1 MNRPMRCGTLMILT
15 LGLCWANA
23 LQGQELIKRALDQ
36 SIDEAAQEAAQK
48 LKATQFQ
55 DVNNI
60 AVLPF
65 WGDCSDEIKQ
75 HVTRTFQD
83 QIIGGRYRV
92 MERSDAAWNNLLGEI
107 EWSALREDI
116 MNQTTLQ
123 QFGRIVGCDA
133 VVYGTIR
140 ECAGYPQRNEAV
152 TRLSLTLGVVETG
165 EARWSSGEIKRV
177 TVLSASDAV
186 PVDVDPAL
194 ARAVTRAAQAA
205 AGSLKAQAAGLSGF
219 ALFPL
224 QGKDADAYIGGV
236 LQGELAKVGANPI
249 PVSNAQWQEYL
260 VANSQSAQSVE
271 AMRGFA
277 QANGH
282 PALLHGSVNEREVE
296 KSKYKATVRFTLTL
310 VDAESGR
317 AIWSPGEV
325 VGSAWLDGRDIV
337 AQAVRDPLVWVLA
350 GIIVLLVILG
360 AVKRLFKAAGQPR

>member
-1 MNRPMRCGTLMILT
+1 MTNRPMRYVTLMLLT
-15 LGLCWANA
+15 WGLTSA
-23 LQGQELIKRALDQ
+23 LQGQDLLKRALDQ
-36 SIDEAAQEAAQK
+36 SIDEAAQEAARK
-48 LKATQFQ
+48 LKATAFQ

-60 AVLPF
+60 AVLPL
-65 WGDCSDEIKQ
+65 WGDCSEEIRQ
-75 HVTRTFQD
+75 YVTRTVQD

-116 MNQTTLQ
+116 MNQATLQ

-140 ECAGYPQRNEAV
+140 ECASYPQRNEAV

-177 TVLSASDAV
+177 KDVSASAAV

-194 ARAVTRAAQAA
+194 ARAVTQAAQEAA
-205 AGSLKAQAAGLSGF
+205 ANLKVQAAGVSDF
-219 ALFPL
+219 ALLPL
-224 QGKDADAYIGGV
+224 QGKDADAYVSGV

-249 PVSNAQWQEYL
+249 PVSNAQWQAYL
-260 VANSQSAQSVE
+260 AANSQNAQSVE

-282 PALLHGSVNEREVE
+282 PAILHGSVNERKVD
-296 KSKYKATVRFTLTL
+296 KSKYRATVRFTLSL
-310 VDAESGR
+310 VDAASGR

-325 VGSAWLDGRDIV
+325 VGSAWLDGRDII

-350 GIIVLLVILG
+350 GIIVLLIILG
-360 AVKRLFKAAGQPR
+360 AFKRLFKAASQPR